1 MSIREYSMTRDST
14 RQLSPSF
21 RVREFACKGSDVVL
35 IDDELV
41 VLLQCIREHFG
52 KPVHITSGYRT
63 AAHNAAV
70 GGSKSSQHLL
80 GRAADFYVEGV
91 DVPLWPPTP
100 RPCCPGGAASGATRR
115 TQSTPPARP
124 AGCTWTPAPTRAV
137 GVCEGV
143 IPMETVLAALITGAV
158 TLIGVLIANSR
169 SQAVTDTKLEELTRE
184 VRAHNNFAQRVPVL
198 EEQMKVANHRI
209 ADLEANEHERERI

>member
-1 MSIREYSMTRDST
+1 MRKMLPYGTRKGKDNKIKLFHGRRGRHLCWKRLEVFACVRMVSAEASAQEMTALHHSIKKSTKRKVVVSIAIKEYSMSRDST

-21 RVREFACKGSDVVL
+21 KVREFGCKGSDVIL
-35 IDDELV
+35 IDEELV

-91 DVPLWPPTP
+91 DVATVAAYAETLL
-100 RPCCPGGAASGATRR
+100 PGRGGIGRYPKDAKH
-115 TQSTPPARP
+115 
-124 AGCTWTPAPTRAV
+124 PTRK
-137 GVCEGV
+137 
-143 IPMETVLAALITGAV
+143 TGWV
-158 TLIGVLIANSR
+158 HIDTRANKSR
-169 SQAVTDTKLEELTRE
+169 WS
-184 VRAHNNFAQRVPVL
+184 
-198 EEQMKVANHRI
+198 M
-209 ADLEANEHERERI
+209 

>member
-1 MSIREYSMTRDST
+1 MVRGTSYANRNLEMEPLTSSRATTTTDKTKSSPGVGLLKRKVVFSIAIKEYSMSRDST

-21 RVREFACKGSDVVL
+21 KVREFACKGSDVVL
-35 IDDELV
+35 LDDELV

-91 DVPLWPPTP
+91 DVATVAAYAETLLPS
-100 RPCCPGGAASGATRR
+100 RGGIGRYPKDAKH
-115 TQSTPPARP
+115 
-124 AGCTWTPAPTRAV
+124 PTRK
-137 GVCEGV
+137 
-143 IPMETVLAALITGAV
+143 TGWV
-158 TLIGVLIANSR
+158 HIDTRANKSR
-169 SQAVTDTKLEELTRE
+169 WS
-184 VRAHNNFAQRVPVL
+184 
-198 EEQMKVANHRI
+198 M
-209 ADLEANEHERERI
+209 